1 MMANLSH
8 LTINYVLRRYI
19 TMDNITFNLIQEM
32 ILDLED
38 NYDLCHSNG
47 TYTHIVNRYTYIVER
62 IDLENNVRIIS
73 TLDDSMKYLEFTG
86 DPRQDKY
93 GFINR
98 MRDYIRSSAVNTP
111 NHTSEMSSYHV
122 DDALKAAA
130 EGRVYHWN
138 GGQLYTKEGSAVK
151 VYDFTTNKIT
161 WMTLA
166 KSWVYMQENRLHKV
180 DIDSV
185 RYAARSVRNW

>member
-1 MMANLSH
+1 
-8 LTINYVLRRYI
+8 
-19 TMDNITFNLIQEM
+19 MDNITFNLIQEM
-32 ILDLED
+32 ILDLQG

-47 TYTHIVNRYTYIVER
+47 NITHLVNRYTY
-62 IDLENNVRIIS
+62 NVKVYKLQDQKVS
-73 TLDDSMKYLEFTG
+73 ELSQDDSIGYLQLHN
-86 DPRQDKY
+86 DPREVKHT
-93 GFINR
+93 FIDN
-98 MRDYIRSSAVNTP
+98 MRKYIRSSAVNTP

-151 VYDFTTNKIT
+151 VYDFTTNSIT

-166 KSWVYMQENRLHKV
+166 KSWIYMQENRLHKV

>member
-1 MMANLSH
+1 ME
-8 LTINYVLRRYI
+8 
-19 TMDNITFNLIQEM
+19 NITFNLIQEM
-32 ILDLED
+32 INDLQGD
-38 NYDLCHSNG
+38 YDLCHSNG
-47 TYTHIVNRYTYIVER
+47 NITHLVNRYTYMVKVVELQ
-62 IDLENNVRIIS
+62 DEKVSYLS
-73 TLDDSMKYLEFTG
+73 QDDSIAYLQLHN
-86 DPRQDKY
+86 DPREVKHT
-93 GFINR
+93 FIYN

-151 VYDFTTNKIT
+151 VYDFTINSIT

-166 KSWVYMQENRLHKV
+166 KSWIYMQENRLHKV